1 MHGLSSG
8 AKRLGLLA
16 VALFYMLGNAR
27 AAGGVVQPADEPGV
41 AGPETGVEAPAPS
54 APAEEQPPREA
65 EEPPGEDP
73 AEPANEEPEQGEED
87 DVGEDVEGAGQE
99 EVGEDAEGAGQEEVG
114 EDAEGAEAQ
123 VQEAEQA
130 GDAAQKTEVT
140 VGKTKTAP
148 KSRAEKKSLTLFG
161 LPLRARIEPR
171 FRARWAP
178 DDAADRDLY
187 GLVMGELGDS
197 RRNHVA
203 VAALG
208 RLAWDMGIGEDQ
220 VDDSLKGLDDTRGPV
235 FFRLYHAYL
244 EASRLG
250 PLMFLRAGRLY
261 LEETPEWVH
270 VDGGHVRSALEKKQ
284 RVYVEAYGGSPVHIY
299 QGERSGDVVTGGA
312 LGSRLW
318 KGARL
323 RADYMYLQD
332 QNYAPGQSNH
342 LYGPSLWQWFGPS
355 LVLYAAGHG
364 LDNRPRDIRARA
376 SMFHE
381 KLGLNAQLAYFQLL
395 STRRRIALSGDRLTG
410 VLYDEREFWQIRGLV
425 EKSIGPHVAIG
436 GGADARTLVDADD
449 SSPLNRTAQRYWLG
463 PRFREFPKS
472 FDAGLTG
479 EFWYSGGE
487 QGGNVLTVGADASY
501 MIRRAAR
508 FRLATDYARY
518 RYDFYLGQERLDSR
532 RFIASAEGWMRRWGL
547 KAGVQYEL
555 ESALEGIFHTLWA
568 TLGVSL

>member
-1 MHGLSSG
+1 MHGLSPG
-8 AKRLGLLA
+8 AKGFRLLS
-16 VALFYMLGNAR
+16 VALFFVLGNAR
-27 AAGGVVQPADEPGV
+27 AVGAVVQPVDDPGAEDLEGGAD
-41 AGPETGVEAPAPS
+41 APAPP
-54 APAEEQPPREA
+54 APAEEQPPRDP

-73 AEPANEEPEQGEED
+73 PEPAKEDPEPAEDDDEHAEPA
-87 DVGEDVEGAGQE
+87 
-99 EVGEDAEGAGQEEVG
+99 EVGD
-114 EDAEGAEAQ
+114 DDEGAEPA
-123 VQEAEQA
+123 EAAEAMVKGAARA
-130 GDAAQKTEVT
+130 GDAEQKSEVT
-140 VGKTKTAP
+140 VDKTKTAP
-148 KSRAEKKSLTLFG
+148 ESRAEKKSLTLFG

-171 FRARWAP
+171 FRGRWAP
-178 DDAADRDLY
+178 DGATDRDLY

-208 RLAWDMGIGEDQ
+208 RLAWDMGIGRDQ
-220 VDDSLKGLDDTRGPV
+220 VDDSLKELDDTRGPV
-235 FFRLYHAYL
+235 FFRLYHAYV

-270 VDGGHVRSALEKKQ
+270 VDGGHVRSALEKKK

-332 QNYAPGQSNH
+332 QNFAPGQRNH
-342 LYGPSLWQWFGPS
+342 LYGPSLWQRLGPS
-355 LVLYAAGHG
+355 VVLYAAGHG
-364 LDNRPRDIRARA
+364 LDDRPRDIRARA

-381 KLGLNAQLAYFQLL
+381 GLGLNAQLAYFQLL
-395 STRRRIALSGDRLTG
+395 STRRRIALSGDRLIG
-410 VLYDEREFWQIRGLV
+410 VLYDEHEFWEIRGLV
-425 EKSIGPHVAIG
+425 EKAIGPHVAIG
-436 GGADARTLVDADD
+436 GGADARTLVDAEDA
-449 SSPLNRTAQRYWLG
+449 SPLNRTSQRYWLG

-472 FDAGLTG
+472 FEAGLTG
-479 EFWYSGGE
+479 ELWYSGGDE
-487 QGGNVLTVGADASY
+487 GGNVLTVGADASY

-532 RFIASAEGWMRRWGL
+532 RFIASAEGWLRRWGL